1 MKKKLVYLFLL
12 LWGCCNQVQ
21 IARAQFAMTNV
32 YGRKYVL
39 LNGKWDVIIDPY
51 LHGHKDSIYKD
62 KPLKSKSDFKEYAF
76 EGGIRLNVPGDWNSQ
91 YPELKYYE
99 GTVWYARHFSIKRSS
114 DENVFLYFGAVNYQ
128 CTVYLNGTK
137 VGEHEGG
144 FTPFQINITDYI
156 VSGDNFLVLEVNN
169 YRNKDAIPEI
179 GRASCRERV

>member
-12 LWGCCNQVQ
+12 LWLCCNQVQ

-76 EGGIRLNVPGDWNSQ
+76 EGGVRLNVPGDWNSQ

-137 VGEHEGG
+137 VGGHEGG
-144 FTPFQINITDYI
+144 PSSCIRSCFCACM
-156 VSGDNFLVLEVNN
+156 VSRPLLSKPACLARLMQH
-169 YRNKDAIPEI
+169 YALTTLIL
-179 GRASCRERV
+179 S

>member
-12 LWGCCNQVQ
+12 LWVCCNQVQ

-76 EGGIRLNVPGDWNSQ
+76 EGGVRLNVPGDWNSQ

-99 GTVWYARHFSIKRSS
+99 GTVWYAKHFSIKRNS
-114 DENVFLYFGAVNYQ
+114 DENIFLYFGAVNYQ
-128 CTVYLNGTK
+128 CAVYLNGTK
-137 VGEHEGG
+137 VGVHEGG
-144 FTPFQINITDYI
+144 FTPF
-156 VSGDNFLVLEVNN
+156 
-169 YRNKDAIPEI
+169 
-179 GRASCRERV
+179 